1 MAAHH
6 DDSLD
11 GTSAGGRS
19 AGGSH
24 LGRLRDMDD
33 YKVADGYPDITG
45 WDVKASDGTKIG
57 EVKDLVVDTQA
68 MRARYVDVEL
78 DRSVT
83 ELARDAAT
91 PGDQSDDRHVLLPI
105 GDVRLDDA
113 HDDVLVDGYT
123 VAQIG
128 ALPRHGG
135 HLTRDYETSLR
146 SGLTGAA
153 GAAGAGAMA
162 ASTHS
167 AHTTPSS
174 DDHFDYDAD
183 THRDR
188 YDDQRLF
195 ASRRDRAAGT
205 ANRGEAR
212 LTLSEEQLSVGK
224 RQVEA
229 GEVGV
234 HKTVE
239 TEHVRES
246 VPLMH
251 EEVTIERHPVNAGS
265 VRNANIGEDE
275 IHVPVMREEAVVQ
288 KRVVPRE
295 EIIVRKHAV
304 TEQQNVDADLRR
316 ERLDTSGMDQGNLH
330 GTRGMS
336 GAGSTAGTGGA
347 ADRATSSGLG
357 DRIAD
362 KLDDVKDRVDGNPAS
377 RPGPDATDRRI

>member
-6 DDSLD
+6 DDTLG
-11 GTSAGGRS
+11 GTSS
-19 AGGSH
+19 GGSH
-24 LGRLRDMDD
+24 LGRLKDMHDF
-33 YKVADGYPDITG
+33 KVADGYPDITG
-45 WDVKASDGTKIG
+45 WDVKAGDGTKIG

-78 DRSVT
+78 DRSVAQM
-83 ELARDAAT
+83 ARDATT
-91 PGDQSDDRHVLLPI
+91 PGDQSDERHVLLPI
-105 GDVRLDDA
+105 GDVRLDDT

-146 SGLTGAA
+146 RGLTGTAGAA

-162 ASTHS
+162 ASH
-167 AHTTPSS
+167 AN
-174 DDHFDYDAD
+174 DDDRFDYDAD
-183 THRDR
+183 AHRDR
-188 YDDQRLF
+188 YDEQRLF
-195 ASRRDRAAGT
+195 ASRRDRT
-205 ANRGEAR
+205 ANATDRDAQR

-234 HKTVE
+234 RKTGE
-239 TEHVRES
+239 TEHVRGS

-251 EEVTIERHPVNAGS
+251 EEGTGERHPVSARS
-265 VRNANIGEDE
+265 VSDTNIGEDE
-275 IHVPVMREEAVVQ
+275 IRVPVMREEAVVQ

-304 TEQQNVDADLRR
+304 TEQQNVEADRRR
-316 ERLDTSGMDQGNLH
+316 ERLDPSELDQAGRHGTSGM
-330 GTRGMS
+330 T
-336 GAGSTAGTGGA
+336 GAGHTAGSSGA
-347 ADRATSSGLG
+347 ADRATNSGLG

-362 KLDDVKDRVDGNPAS
+362 KVDDLKDRVDGNPAS